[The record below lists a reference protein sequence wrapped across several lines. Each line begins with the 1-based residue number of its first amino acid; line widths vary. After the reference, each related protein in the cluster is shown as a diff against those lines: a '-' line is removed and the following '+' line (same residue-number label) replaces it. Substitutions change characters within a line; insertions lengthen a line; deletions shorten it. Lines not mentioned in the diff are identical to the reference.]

1 MGFGEY
7 PLCVSHV
14 QSSHTGQVSPRRVA
28 IVTGSRA
35 DFGLLTPVMHAVDTH
50 SDLELLVIAAGS
62 HLISPATT
70 FRDVKALFPVAD
82 SIPMQTAGKTGRFAD
97 VEALGKGITRFG
109 RSFEGHNPHWV
120 VVLGDRIEAF
130 AAASAAS
137 IAGIAV
143 AHIHGGDR
151 AEGVADE
158 AMRHAITKLA
168 HLHLAAT
175 ETSADRIRKMGEK
188 PEHVI
193 LTGSP
198 AIDNLDRVEPLSDE
212 TWQDLGSPT
221 ALFLMHPTDRPEP
234 DANAAQAAL
243 DALADARI
251 LALAP
256 NHDPGRE
263 AIHKVLTDRSDQ
275 LTVLEH
281 MPRATFLSLLKR
293 LAGSGGIM
301 VGNSSAALIEAAALG
316 LPAINLGPR
325 QSGREKPATVI
336 DADDTK
342 PAFIEALAKAMAV
355 TPAPHPYG
363 DGHAGPRIARA
374 LADINPQDPRLL
386 RKQITY

>member
-1 MGFGEY
+1 MTQR
-7 PLCVSHV
+7 LVSKMPNE
-14 QSSHTGQVSPRRVA
+14 SSQPDSPRRVA
-28 IVTGSRA
+28 VVTGSRA
-35 DFGLLTPVMHAVDTH
+35 DFGLLAPVMHAVDTH
-50 SDLELLVIAAGS
+50 PDLELLVVAAGA
-62 HLISPATT
+62 HLISPALT

-97 VEALGKGITRFG
+97 VEALGRGIARFG
-109 RSFEGHNPHWV
+109 RSFEGHQPHWV

-175 ETSADRIRKMGEK
+175 ETSAGRIRKMGEK

-198 AIDNLDRVEPLSDE
+198 AIDNLDRVEPMPDE
-212 TWQDLGSPT
+212 TWQELGSPT
-221 ALFLMHPTDRPEP
+221 ALFLMHPTDRPQA
-234 DANAAQAAL
+234 DANAARAAL
-243 DALADARI
+243 EALSDTPV

-256 NHDPGRE
+256 NFDPGRE
-263 AIHKVLTDRSDQ
+263 AILEVLTSRSDQ
-275 LTVLEH
+275 LTLLEH
-281 MPRATFLSLLKR
+281 MPRPTFLSLLKR

-301 VGNSSAALIEAAALG
+301 IGNSSAALIEAAALG
-316 LPAINLGPR
+316 LGAINLGPR
-325 QSGREKPATVI
+325 QTGREKPATVI
-336 DADDTK
+336 DAADDTTD
-342 PAFIEALAKAMAV
+342 AIIEALARARSI

-363 DGHAGPRIARA
+363 DGQAGPRIAQA
-374 LADINPQDPRLL
+374 LANINPQDPGLL

>member
-1 MGFGEY
+1 MTINPEQSNS
-7 PLCVSHV
+7 PL
-14 QSSHTGQVSPRRVA
+14 RVA
-28 IVTGSRA
+28 VVTGSRA
-35 DFGLLTPVMHAVDTH
+35 DFGLLTPVMHAVDAH
-50 SDLELLVIAAGS
+50 PDLELLVIAAGS

-82 SIPMQTAGKTGRFAD
+82 SIPMQTAGRTGRFAD

-109 RSFEGHNPHWV
+109 RSFEGHEPDWV
-120 VVLGDRIEAF
+120 VVLGDRVEAF

-137 IAGIAV
+137 VAGIAV

-175 ETSADRIRKMGEK
+175 ETSAERIRKMGER

-193 LTGSP
+193 LAGSP
-198 AIDNLDRVEPLSDE
+198 AIDNLDRVEPLPDDS
-212 TWQDLGSPT
+212 WQDLGSPT

-234 DANAAQAAL
+234 DANAARSAL
-243 DALADARI
+243 EALGDARV

-263 AIHKVLTDRSDQ
+263 AILKVLADRSGQ
-275 LTVLEH
+275 LTLLEH
-281 MPRATFLSLLKR
+281 MPRPTFLSLLKR
-293 LAGSGGIM
+293 LADSGGIM

-325 QSGREKPATVI
+325 QTGREKPATVI
-336 DADDTK
+336 DANDTK
-342 PAFIEALAKAMAV
+342 PAIIEALAKARTI

-363 DGHAGPRIARA
+363 DGRAGPCIADA
-374 LADINPQDPRLL
+374 LAATNPQNPGLL
-386 RKQITY
+386 RKQISY

>member
-1 MGFGEY
+1 MTINPEQSNS
-7 PLCVSHV
+7 PL
-14 QSSHTGQVSPRRVA
+14 RVA
-28 IVTGSRA
+28 VVTGSRA
-35 DFGLLTPVMHAVDTH
+35 DFGLLTPVMQAVDAH
-50 SDLELLVIAAGS
+50 PDLELLVIAAGS

-97 VEALGKGITRFG
+97 VEALGRGIARFG
-109 RSFEGHNPHWV
+109 RSFEGHQPDWV
-120 VVLGDRIEAF
+120 VVLGDRVEAF

-137 IAGIAV
+137 VAGIAV

-168 HLHLAAT
+168 HLHLVAT

-198 AIDNLDRVEPLSDE
+198 AIDGLDRVEPLPDDV
-212 TWQDLGSPT
+212 WQDLGSPT

-243 DALADARI
+243 DAMGDARI

-263 AIHKVLTDRSDQ
+263 AILEVLTDRSDQ
-275 LTVLEH
+275 LTLLEH
-281 MPRATFLSLLKR
+281 MPRPAFLSLLKR
-293 LAGSGGIM
+293 LAGSGGVM

-325 QSGREKPATVI
+325 QTGREKPATVI
-336 DADDTK
+336 DANDTK
-342 PAFIEALAKAMAV
+342 PAIIEALAKARTI

-363 DGHAGPRIARA
+363 DGRTGPRIAEA
-374 LADINPQDPRLL
+374 LAATNPQNPGLL
-386 RKQITY
+386 RKQISY

>member
-1 MGFGEY
+1 MTINPEQSNS
-7 PLCVSHV
+7 PL
-14 QSSHTGQVSPRRVA
+14 RVA
-28 IVTGSRA
+28 VVTGSRA
-35 DFGLLTPVMHAVDTH
+35 DFGLLTPVMQAVDAH
-50 SDLELLVIAAGS
+50 PDLELLVIAAGS

-97 VEALGKGITRFG
+97 VEALGRGIARFG
-109 RSFEGHNPHWV
+109 RSFEGHRPHWV

-137 IAGIAV
+137 VAGIAV

-175 ETSADRIRKMGEK
+175 ETSAGRIRKMGEK

-198 AIDNLDRVEPLSDE
+198 AIDNLDRVEPLPDE
-212 TWQDLGSPT
+212 TWQELGSPT

-234 DANAAQAAL
+234 DANATRAAL
-243 DALADARI
+243 EALGDARV

-256 NHDPGRE
+256 NHDPGRK
-263 AIHKVLTDRSDQ
+263 AILEVLTDRSGQ
-275 LTVLEH
+275 LTLLEH
-281 MPRATFLSLLKR
+281 MPRPTFLSLLKR
-293 LAGSGGIM
+293 LADSGGIM
-301 VGNSSAALIEAAALG
+301 VGNSSAALIEASALG

-325 QSGREKPATVI
+325 QAGREKPATVI
-336 DADDTK
+336 DANDTK
-342 PAFIEALAKAMAV
+342 PAIIEALAKARTI

-363 DGHAGPRIARA
+363 DGRAGPRIADA
-374 LADINPQDPRLL
+374 LAATNPQNPGLL
-386 RKQITY
+386 RKQISY